1 MIGQSRFYRAV
12 RQFAVSTPV
21 WGTAI
26 RHFTLPDERFDLTLV
41 SQRVYG
47 NRDEALTI
55 MAAAGLD
62 RLDQELTERELVLPT
77 PSDLQS
83 IKNSVGYQ
91 KPPVR
96 RVR

>member
-1 MIGQSRFYRAV
+1 MIGQSRFYAAV
-12 RQFAVSTPV
+12 RRFAASTPV

-26 RHFTLPDERFDLTLV
+26 RYFTKPDERYDLTLV

-47 NRDEALTI
+47 NRDEALAI

-62 RLDQELTERELVLPT
+62 SIDQELTERNLVLPT
-77 PSDLQS
+77 PDQLAA
-83 IKNSVGYQ
+83 IKADTGYQ
-91 KPPVR
+91 KPPAI